1 MLLLLSLAPNRV
13 RPSPTLSTLLR
24 AATPRSPRGPG
35 VVGEQPVL
43 KPGSSFQYESACPL
57 RTPTGKMEGAYQMV
71 GCLRVRGGRCA

>member
-1 MLLLLSLAPNRV
+1 
-13 RPSPTLSTLLR
+13 
-24 AATPRSPRGPG
+24 